1 VTTLASKSACCSA
14 GLIFS
19 SSAAVT
25 TFPGID
31 ARSVA
36 IAALRNEALGRVVLD
51 DHARVLKLLVKRHR
65 DLGRLK
71 NKSACRLH
79 ALLMEL
85 EPGGMAREM
94 TVTRAKEILDR
105 IDQQHTCKGIASPSP
120 VRPSLTSTTT
130 RHR

>member
-94 TVTRAKEILDR
+94 TGPGQRRSSIGSTSNTHAR
-105 IDQQHTCKGIASPSP
+105 ASP
-120 VRPSLTSTTT
+120 
-130 RHR
+130 RHRP